1 MRVRTKRF
9 ELRLSYEELAALEEL
24 ARLLGVNKDEAIR
37 RAVAEKLKRVRAKQK
52 PTDQTEA
59 A

>member
-9 ELRLSYEELAALEEL
+9 ELRLSDEELAALEGL
-24 ARLLGVNKDEAIR
+24 ACLLGVNKDEAIR

-52 PTDQTEA
+52 VTAPPVA

>member
-9 ELRLSYEELAALEEL
+9 ELRLSDEELAALEEL

-52 PTDQTEA
+52 VTAPPVA